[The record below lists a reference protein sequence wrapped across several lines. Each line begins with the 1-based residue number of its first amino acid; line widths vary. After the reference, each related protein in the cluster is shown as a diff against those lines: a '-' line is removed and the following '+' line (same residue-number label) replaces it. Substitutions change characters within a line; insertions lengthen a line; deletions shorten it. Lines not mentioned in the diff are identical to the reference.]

1 MESTV
6 SRSRML
12 SLRAPIATEAERALF
27 QRRLALSA
35 FVVFLLATGFWL
47 IANASVAIFAPHM
60 LAAVLTD
67 RSTTMHAAT
76 LVFAMV
82 VWGFTRRGKPSR
94 QVLDLLDAVMTFG
107 LCLGWAIM
115 IAHEPNIGIR
125 PESIALLACTYTLVV
140 RAALIPSTPART
152 ALLSAL
158 SFAPIV
164 PVTLHL
170 YAAGI
175 PDRMPLSPAAYA
187 AIWASLGVGA
197 TTVISYVIYG
207 LQLQIRKAMQLGQYL
222 LEEKLGEGGMGVV
235 YLASHKMLRR
245 PCAIKLLHQDS
256 RTATAMERF
265 EREVQITARLTH
277 PNTVAIYDY
286 GHTPD
291 GVFYYAMEYLEGI
304 TLQDLVDDFGP
315 QPASR
320 VVHILVQT
328 CGALEEAHLSG
339 LVHRDI
345 KPANIML
352 TERGRVPDVV
362 KVLDFGLVKET
373 EQASPEVTSANAILG
388 TPHYMAPESIVDPAN
403 VDGRADLYALGASAY
418 YLLTGKHV
426 FDGSTLVEVCS
437 QHLHQAPVPPSEKN
451 PDVPVAPRGDRP
463 RVPRQEAGRATG
475 ARGGA
480 RGAAPRLRRARMD
493 TRRRAR
499 VVGEREGQDAERDE
513 APRPPRSV
521 ERRATRPR
529 QHGGGRDGRSRLAL
543 ACY

>member
-35 FVVFLLATGFWL
+35 FVVFLLATGFW
-47 IANASVAIFAPHM
+47 IVANASVAIFAPHM
-60 LAAVLTD
+60 LGAVLTD
-67 RSTTMHAAT
+67 RSTTMRAAT

-82 VWGFTRRGKPSR
+82 VWVFTRRGKPSR
-94 QVLDLLDAVMTFG
+94 QVLDLLDAFVTFG

-115 IAHEPNIGIR
+115 IAHEPNLGIR

-207 LQLQIRKAMQLGQYL
+207 LQLQVRKAMQLGQYL

-235 YLASHKMLRR
+235 YRASHTMLRR
-245 PCAIKLLHQDS
+245 PCAIKLLSQS
-256 RTATAMERF
+256 TSTATAMERF

-277 PNTVAIYDY
+277 PNTVADLRLRP
-286 GHTPD
+286 HARRRLLLRD
-291 GVFYYAMEYLEGI
+291 GVPRRHHAR
-304 TLQDLVDDFGP
+304 GP
-315 QPASR
+315 RRRASDRSRRSR
-320 VVHILVQT
+320 VVHILVQV
-328 CGALEEAHLSG
+328 CGALEEAHASG

-352 TERGRVPDVV
+352 TERGGVPDVV

-373 EQASPEVTSANAILG
+373 EQTSPER
-388 TPHYMAPESIVDPAN
+388 D
-403 VDGRADLYALGASAY
+403 
-418 YLLTGKHV
+418 
-426 FDGSTLVEVCS
+426 
-437 QHLHQAPVPPSEKN
+437 
-451 PDVPVAPRGDRP
+451 
-463 RVPRQEAGRATG
+463 
-475 ARGGA
+475 
-480 RGAAPRLRRARMD
+480 AA
-493 TRRRAR
+493 
-499 VVGEREGQDAERDE
+499 
-513 APRPPRSV
+513 
-521 ERRATRPR
+521 
-529 QHGGGRDGRSRLAL
+529 
-543 ACY
+543 

>member
-1 MESTV
+1 METTV
-6 SRSRML
+6 SQSRML
-12 SLRAPIATEAERALF
+12 SLRAPIATEEERALF

-35 FVVFLLATGFWL
+35 FVVFVLATGFWL
-47 IANASVAIFAPHM
+47 IANASVAIFAPH
-60 LAAVLTD
+60 LLTEVLTN
-67 RSTTMHAAT
+67 RSAMMHSAT
-76 LVFAMV
+76 LAFAMV
-82 VWGFTRRGKPSR
+82 VWVYTRRGTPSR
-94 QVLDLLDAVMTFG
+94 QVLDVLDVLTTFG

-115 IAHEPNIGIR
+115 IAHEPNVGIR

-152 ALLSAL
+152 ALLGTF
-158 SFAPIV
+158 SFAPLV
-164 PVTLHL
+164 PVTVHL
-170 YAAGI
+170 YSAGI
-175 PDRMPLSPAAYA
+175 PDHMPLSPAAYA
-187 AIWASLGVGA
+187 AIWAGLGVCA

-222 LEEKLGEGGMGVV
+222 LEEKLGEGGMGIV

-245 PCAIKLLHQDS
+245 PCAIKLLSHG
-256 RTATAMERF
+256 TTNATAMQRF

-304 TLQDLVDDFGP
+304 TLEDLVDEYGP
-315 QPASR
+315 QPAPR
-320 VVHILVQT
+320 VVHILLQA

-362 KVLDFGLVKET
+362 KVLDFGLVKESET
-373 EQASPEVTSANAILG
+373 THPEVTSSNAILG
-388 TPHYMAPESIVDPAN
+388 TPHYMSPESIVDPTN
-403 VDGRADLYALGASAY
+403 IDGRTDLYALGASAY

-437 QHLHQAPVPPSEKN
+437 QHLHRAPTPPSEKA
-451 PDVPVAPRGDRP
+451 PDVPATLEAIVLGCLAKKPEARP
-463 RVPRQEAGRATG
+463 ADAAALAAQLRACGVPAWTRDDAQAWWASRAAQMRSG
-475 ARGGA
+475 
-480 RGAAPRLRRARMD
+480 
-493 TRRRAR
+493 TRRRSSGAQSSIER
-499 VVGEREGQDAERDE
+499 LGVGNTVAIALDGRDE
-513 APRPPRSV
+513 A
-521 ERRATRPR
+521 
-529 QHGGGRDGRSRLAL
+529 
-543 ACY
+543 